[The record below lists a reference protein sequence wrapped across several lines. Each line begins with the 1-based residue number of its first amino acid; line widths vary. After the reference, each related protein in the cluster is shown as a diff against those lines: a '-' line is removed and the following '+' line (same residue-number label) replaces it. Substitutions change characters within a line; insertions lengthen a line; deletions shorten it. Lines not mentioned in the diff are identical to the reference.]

1 MDRSVNS
8 GDGTGPAAGSG
19 DRRGRGSV
27 AARATERAIIE
38 ASRRLFLE
46 RGYVG
51 TTMEAIADEAGVVI
65 QTIYNSVGNK
75 QAVLSRVLDYTAA
88 GPRAPTAVPDTMRA
102 STAAAPDAISLA
114 HLLAEWFAEVQ
125 PRLAPL
131 MRTIQEGA
139 AVAPEVD
146 AMEKARATQR
156 FLNYHEAARAFAT
169 RADSKP
175 MKTPEAAALI
185 WTLGH
190 PSVYRF
196 LVLDQGW
203 SVPRYRRWI
212 ESILRAALVKDAPDP

>member
-1 MDRSVNS
+1 MAKSVNKQ
-8 GDGTGPAAGSG
+8 GENAVPEPAPH
-19 DRRGRGSV
+19 RGRSSG

-38 ASRRLFLE
+38 AANRLFLE

-51 TTMEAIADEAGVVI
+51 TTMEAIAGEAGVVV

-75 QAVLSRVLDYTAA
+75 QALLSRVLDYTAA
-88 GPRAPTAVPDTMRA
+88 GPRAPAAVPDTMRE
-102 STAAAPDAISLA
+102 STAAAPDAQSLA
-114 HLLAEWFAEVQ
+114 HLLATWFAEVQ

-131 MRTIQEGA
+131 MRTIQEA
-139 AVAPEVD
+139 AVVASEVD
-146 AMEKARATQR
+146 ALEKARATQR
-156 FLNYHEAARAFAT
+156 FLNYHEAARAFAS
-169 RADSKP
+169 RPDSRP

-203 SVPRYRRWI
+203 TASRYQQWI
-212 ESILRAALVKDAPDP
+212 ESILRAALVEESPRP